1 MDQVALRGAFRKR
14 CKSRNIIYCPPA
26 NNSTHIKGHISIELG
41 KVDLYKI
48 LSSYVNVYLII
59 LLLSGLDHVLEQP
72 HEICKEPTRQEI
84 GYAIQRMRNNRDP
97 GEDTIV
103 AELIKYGG
111 EGVRD
116 AVHELIKLMWTT
128 KYAPGMEY
136 RSNMPDIQER
146 G

>member
-1 MDQVALRGAFRKR
+1 
-14 CKSRNIIYCPPA
+14 
-26 NNSTHIKGHISIELG
+26 
-41 KVDLYKI
+41 
-48 LSSYVNVYLII
+48 
-59 LLLSGLDHVLEQP
+59 
-72 HEICKEPTRQEI
+72 
-84 GYAIQRMRNNRDP
+84 MRNNGAA

-136 RSNMPDIQER
+136 RNNMPDIQER
-146 G
+146 DKLECNNYRGITLLNNAYKIFSSILNEILKITTEKIIGEYQCGFCRNKSTNDQLLTLRQMTEKHNEHDLDLHILFIDFKRPLIV

>member
-1 MDQVALRGAFRKR
+1 
-14 CKSRNIIYCPPA
+14 
-26 NNSTHIKGHISIELG
+26 
-41 KVDLYKI
+41 
-48 LSSYVNVYLII
+48 
-59 LLLSGLDHVLEQP
+59 
-72 HEICKEPTRQEI
+72 
-84 GYAIQRMRNNRDP
+84 MRNNGAA

-136 RSNMPDIQER
+136 RNNKPDIQER
-146 G
+146 DKLECNNYRGITLLTFRLPN